1 MSGSK
6 LCLEVPADEEL
17 EDHCVVTKPASVRT
31 LILLYNR
38 RRAHDQMS
46 QEDTERTKLGPGL
59 KILDVSGTPTTV
71 YHNEEEM
78 EDTAP
83 SSVKLVG
90 ETVPNSYESSL
101 GLSPQN
107 PITSDSLR
115 NVTGSRMAEMWN
127 VSDAAQQATDAAEQR
142 AVAAQDL
149 ADVVQQ
155 KQEHV
160 ENEKHNT
167 DRAFREEQRNQARDT
182 AAANQKIVTLQ
193 MELNDA
199 NTKIN
204 AQGAVVQNVAG
215 LGSDLREAQQ
225 RMATQTA
232 EMRNLGNVTDE
243 MIEQVGE
250 LTDAFHQID
259 AERTRENLVHQN
271 VVNSVPVHVQ
281 DTHHHV
287 NEPAGH
293 VQSVPTP
300 NVMHLVS
307 QDTGNR
313 QEAAPQEDDVRWLG
327 VDGYG
332 LGGRPAATPNAAST
346 SYYADLR

>member
-1 MSGSK
+1 M
-6 LCLEVPADEEL
+6 
-17 EDHCVVTKPASVRT
+17 
-31 LILLYNR
+31 
-38 RRAHDQMS
+38 
-46 QEDTERTKLGPGL
+46 
-59 KILDVSGTPTTV
+59 
-71 YHNEEEM
+71 
-78 EDTAP
+78 
-83 SSVKLVG
+83 
-90 ETVPNSYESSL
+90 
-101 GLSPQN
+101 
-107 PITSDSLR
+107 
-115 NVTGSRMAEMWN
+115 
-127 VSDAAQQATDAAEQR
+127 
-142 AVAAQDL
+142 AAQDL
-149 ADVVQQ
+149 ADTVQQ
-155 KQEHV
+155 KQEQV
-160 ENEKHNT
+160 KNELRNA
-167 DRAFREEQRNQARDT
+167 DRAFREEQGNRARDT
-182 AAANQKIVTLQ
+182 AAADQKIAALQ
-193 MELNDA
+193 MELKEA

-225 RMATQTA
+225 RMVTQTA

-259 AERTRENLVHQN
+259 AERTKENLVHQN

-287 NEPAGH
+287 NKPVGH

-332 LGGRPAATPNAAST
+332 LGGRPATTPNEASM
-346 SYYADLR
+346 SYSADPR